1 MTGRLRCMGEH
12 ATGRPGQWAW
22 SSGLDVERRDRV
34 SDGRGM
40 ALVITMMAML
50 TLLALTGAL
59 VPLASTETAV
69 VANHRRAIQSFYAA
83 EAALEFIVQELRG
96 VPDWDEL
103 LTGKVRSRLAGT
115 SSRVRLADGTVLDL
129 QDATNQLEQ
138 TGAGA
143 TAAGRGLRWRLY
155 AHGPLETLLPVD
167 PSKGVLLIAVWLADD
182 PMEIDGDPF
191 RDTNDVLVVHA
202 AVFGPAWA
210 ERSVQ
215 ATVMRRATE
224 AAEAGRPVSL
234 TSWRLVR

>member
-1 MTGRLRCMGEH
+1 MGER
-12 ATGRPGQWAW
+12 ATGRHQAKGPGPRDWT
-22 SSGLDVERRDRV
+22 SSAATRV